1 MPKWV
6 RSTVHARSG
15 VKGPADGSLSRRASD
30 LKNLRLETDSSS
42 RRTPGPAWTHYTPH
56 PGPGPARGLSGPPFA
71 AEVPGRLTSKT
82 WGPRPDQRP
91 AEPPGG
97 SRTSPRAVFREAGA
111 FHACSG
117 TRRPKGPTRVEGRL
131 T

>member
-1 MPKWV
+1 PSGSAR
-6 RSTVHARSG
+6 RSTRA
-15 VKGPADGSLSRRASD
+15 PGSRD
-30 LKNLRLETDSSS
+30 
-42 RRTPGPAWTHYTPH
+42 RRTAVGVGGRLTSKTSDSRLIPAAAEPRGPPGPTTPPH
-56 PGPGPARGLSGPPFA
+56 PGPGSARGLSGPPFA

-91 AEPPGG
+91 AEAPGG

-111 FHACSG
+111 LHACSG
-117 TRRPKGPTRVEGRL
+117 TRRPKGPARVEGRL